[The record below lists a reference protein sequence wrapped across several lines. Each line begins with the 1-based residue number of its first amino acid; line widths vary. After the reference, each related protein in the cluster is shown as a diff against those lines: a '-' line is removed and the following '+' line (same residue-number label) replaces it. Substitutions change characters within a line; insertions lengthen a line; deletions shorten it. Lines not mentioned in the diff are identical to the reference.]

1 MSSRLSS
8 SSEISATG
16 DNTPEASMLPCSSC
30 GQSYPVGLTS
40 CPYCGALPTADDTTR
55 ELKLPPGLLKA
66 VREPQ
71 QGEVFRTSAGP
82 IIFFVNGTKL
92 PLPASDNLLI
102 GRSLTS
108 DLQQTSVDLSPFG
121 AREKGVSRRHIKL
134 VDRDSLI
141 YVADLNSSNGTW
153 LNGRRLIAYNEYL
166 LHDGDEL
173 RLGLLKIRVSL

>member
-16 DNTPEASMLPCSSC
+16 DKAPEAHMLPCSTC
-30 GQSYPVGLTS
+30 GQSYPIGLNA
-40 CPYCGALPTADDTTR
+40 CPYCGSLQSEDDTTR

-66 VREPQ
+66 VRESQP
-71 QGEVFRTSAGP
+71 GEVVRTTSGP
-82 IIFFVNGTKL
+82 IIFFVNGTRL
-92 PLPASDNLLI
+92 TLPASDQLLI

-121 AREKGVSRRHIKL
+121 AREKGVSRRHIKV
-134 VDRDSLI
+134 VDRDRLI